1 MIVGYR
7 MIWRCSNASFASM
20 WNSHQTLV
28 PHVEESYAWTAQR
41 SAKIALSAEEL
52 KLIYNQ
58 MLYWRSSSHSA
69 RSLVNTA
76 ERCLSWQIMKV
87 ITKSVKRLQ
96 SCRSSNLI
104 KQSSRKWFKHTTRTY
119 AYTQKIDPYKVV
131 KYKMYK
137 YKMCNETHHQEPSL

>member
-20 WNSHQTLV
+20 WNSHQILV
-28 PHVEESYAWTAQR
+28 SHVEESYAWTAQR

-58 MLYWRSSSHSA
+58 TLCWRSSSHSA

-76 ERCLSWQIMKV
+76 ERCLSWQIIKV
-87 ITKSVKRLQ
+87 ITKIVRRLQ
-96 SCRSSNLI
+96 NCHSLKLI
-104 KQSSRKWFKHTTRTY
+104 KQSSRNWFKHTTRMF
-119 AYTQKIDPYKVV
+119 AYSLKIDLNKVV
-131 KYKMYK
+131 KYKM
-137 YKMCNETHHQEPSL
+137 CNKTHHQEPSL